1 MALAAGEVP
10 FLSSEET
17 PLTLQLELPDGGLI
31 EGEPGVTGWEIARGI
46 GAGLA
51 RAAVAVQLD
60 GELLDLTR
68 PLEKSGRLR
77 IITDRM
83 EEGREVLR
91 HSAAHVLAQAVLDL
105 YPGSTFAIGPAIQDG
120 FYYDFGIERPFGP
133 DDLSRLEE
141 RMAELIAADQPF
153 VRGSMSREQALEVF
167 RSHPFKV
174 EIIESV
180 ESSEVAEGGEV
191 TVYSNNGFFDLCL
204 GPHVPSTGRLKAVKL
219 LRSSGAYWRGDER
232 NPQLQRIYGTAW
244 ESQKAL
250 ADYLHRLEEAE
261 RRDHRRV
268 GPGLDLFSFPR
279 QLGSGLMVWH
289 PKGGM
294 VRKLIEDHSRRL
306 HEQYGFEFV
315 FSPHLARSQLWD
327 TSGHLDFYADYMYPV
342 MAMDGGDEYLV
353 KPMNCPFHVLIYGSR
368 GRSYRDLPMRL
379 AELGAVYRYERSG
392 VIHGALRARG
402 FTQDD
407 SHTFCTRHQ
416 LPDELDMHLL
426 FVLNWLRDF
435 GFEEFEADLSTRPE
449 RFVGDPGMWDV
460 AEDALG
466 QSIRKGGVSHRVA
479 EGEGAFYGPKIDIH
493 VRDAIGRRWQMSTIQ
508 VDFALPENFGLEYA
522 DSDNVFRRPV
532 MIHCAKAG
540 SIERF
545 FGVLVEHYAGA
556 FPLWLAPV
564 QVSVTPVADRHLD
577 YAREVGGRLKSA
589 GLRAEVDASSDRLGE
604 KIRRAMTAKHPMVLV
619 VGDQDV
625 EKETVGVRCYGEER
639 ERRAVPLTEVVQSLA
654 DQALPP
660 GGLPGRRP

>member
-1 MALAAGEVP
+1 MTPKTREVP

-17 PLTLQLELPDGGLI
+17 RLKLQLELPDGGVI
-31 EGEPGVTGWEIARGI
+31 NSEPGVTGWEVARGI

-60 GELLDLTR
+60 DELLDLTR
-68 PLEKSGRLR
+68 PLHKSGRIR

-120 FYYDFGIERPFGP
+120 FYYDFGMERPFGP
-133 DDLSRLEE
+133 EDLSRLEE
-141 RMAELIAADQPF
+141 RMVELIAADQPF
-153 VRGSMSREQALEVF
+153 IRRSMSREEALEVF

-180 ESSEVAEGGEV
+180 ESSEVGEGEEV
-191 TVYSNNGFFDLCL
+191 TIYSNNGFVDLCL

-219 LRSSGAYWRGDER
+219 LRSSGAYWRGDEN

-244 ESQKAL
+244 ESPKAL
-250 ADYLHRLEEAE
+250 SGYLHRLEEAE
-261 RRDHRRV
+261 RRDHRKV

-306 HEQYGFEFV
+306 HEKYGFEFV
-315 FSPHLARSQLWD
+315 FSPHLARSQLWE
-327 TSGHLDFYADYMYPV
+327 TSGHLDFYADYMYPA
-342 MAMDGGDEYLV
+342 MAMDRGDEYLV

-407 SHTFCTRHQ
+407 SHTFCTRQQ

-449 RFVGDPGMWDV
+449 RFVGDLRMWDV
-460 AEDALG
+460 AEDALL
-466 QSIRKGGVSHRVA
+466 QSIRTGGVSHRVA

-577 YAREVGGRLKSA
+577 YAREVGGRLESA
-589 GLRAEVDASSDRLGE
+589 GLRTEVDGSSDRLGE
-604 KIRRAMTAKHPMVLV
+604 KIRRAMTSKHPAVLV

-625 EKETVGVRCYGEER
+625 ENGTVGVRRHGERR
-639 ERRAVPLTEVVQSLA
+639 ERRAVPLAEVVQSLA
-654 DQALPP
+654 DEALPP
-660 GGLPGRRP
+660 GGLPEGRP

>member
-1 MALAAGEVP
+1 M
-10 FLSSEET
+10 
-17 PLTLQLELPDGGLI
+17 LQWELPDGSLRA
-31 EGEPGVTGWEIARGI
+31 GESGVTGWEVARGI

-60 GELLDLTR
+60 DELLDLTR

-77 IITDRM
+77 IITDQT

-105 YPGSTFAIGPAIQDG
+105 YPGSTFAIGPAIEDG
-120 FYYDFGIERPFGP
+120 FYYDFGIEQPFAP
-133 DDLSRLEE
+133 EDLSRLEE
-141 RMAELIAADQPF
+141 KMAELIAADQPF
-153 VRGSMSREQALEVF
+153 IRRSISRAEALELF
-167 RSHPFKV
+167 RSHPFKL

-180 ESSEVAEGGEV
+180 DPSELAEGEEV
-191 TVYSNNGFFDLCL
+191 TTYGNNGFVDLCR

-219 LRSSGAYWRGDER
+219 LRSSGAYWRGDEN

-244 ESQKAL
+244 ESSQAL
-250 ADYLHRLEEAE
+250 NGYLHRLEEAE
-261 RRDHRRV
+261 RRDHRKL
-268 GPGLDLFSFPR
+268 GPALDLFSFPR
-279 QLGSGLMVWH
+279 PLGAGLMVWH

-294 VRKLIEDHSRRL
+294 VRKLMEDHSRRL
-306 HEQYGFEFV
+306 HERYGFEFV
-315 FSPHLARSQLWD
+315 FSPHLARSRLWE
-327 TSGHLDFYADYMYPV
+327 TSGHLDFYSEYMYPV
-342 MAMDGGDEYLV
+342 MTLDGGEEYLV

-379 AELGAVYRYERSG
+379 TELGAVYRYERSG

-407 SHTFCTRHQ
+407 SHTFCTRSQ
-416 LPDELDMHLL
+416 LPTELDMHLL

-435 GFEEFEADLSTRPE
+435 GFEEFEADLSTRPGK
-449 RFVGDPGMWDV
+449 FVGDPLLWDV
-460 AEDALG
+460 AEDALL

-479 EGEGAFYGPKIDIH
+479 EGEGAFYGPKIDVH

-532 MIHCAKAG
+532 MIHSAKAG

-556 FPLWLAPV
+556 FPFWLAPT
-564 QVSVTPVADRHLD
+564 QVLVTPVADRHLD
-577 YAREVGGRLKSA
+577 YARHVEERLESA
-589 GLRAEVDASSDRLGE
+589 GLRTKVDASSDRLGE
-604 KIRRAMTAKHPMVLV
+604 KIRRAMTAKHPLVMV

-625 EKETVGVRCYGEER
+625 ESATVGIRRYGEKR
-639 ERRAVPLTEVVQSLA
+639 EKRAVPLTEAVESLA
-654 DQALPP
+654 EEALPP
-660 GGLPGRRP
+660 TGFSDRYP

>member
-1 MALAAGEVP
+1 MK
-10 FLSSEET
+10 
-17 PLTLQLELPDGGLI
+17 LQLELPDGGVI
-31 EGEPGVTGWEIARGI
+31 NSEPGVTGWEVARGI

-60 GELLDLTR
+60 DELLDLTR
-68 PLEKSGRLR
+68 PLHKSGRIR

-120 FYYDFGIERPFGP
+120 FYYDFGMERPFGP
-133 DDLSRLEE
+133 EDLSRLEE
-141 RMAELIAADQPF
+141 RMVELIAADQPF
-153 VRGSMSREQALEVF
+153 IRRSMSREEALEVF

-180 ESSEVAEGGEV
+180 ESSEVGEGEEV
-191 TVYSNNGFFDLCL
+191 TIYSNNGFVDLCL

-219 LRSSGAYWRGDER
+219 LRSSGAYWRGDEN

-244 ESQKAL
+244 ESPKAL

-261 RRDHRRV
+261 RRDHRKV

-306 HEQYGFEFV
+306 HEKYGFEFV
-315 FSPHLARSQLWD
+315 FSPHLARSQLWE
-327 TSGHLDFYADYMYPV
+327 TSGHLDFYADYMYPA
-342 MAMDGGDEYLV
+342 MAMDRGDEYLV

-407 SHTFCTRHQ
+407 SHTFCTRQQ

-449 RFVGDPGMWDV
+449 RFVGDLRMWDV
-460 AEDALG
+460 AEDALL
-466 QSIRKGGVSHRVA
+466 QSIRTGGVSHRVA

-577 YAREVGGRLKSA
+577 YAREVGGRLESA
-589 GLRAEVDASSDRLGE
+589 GLRTEVDASSDRLGE
-604 KIRRAMTAKHPMVLV
+604 KIRRAMTSKHPAVLV

-625 EKETVGVRCYGEER
+625 ENGTVGVRRHGERR
-639 ERRAVPLTEVVQSLA
+639 ERRAVPLAEVVQSLA
-654 DQALPP
+654 DEALPP
-660 GGLPGRRP
+660 GGLPEGRP

>member
-1 MALAAGEVP
+1 
-10 FLSSEET
+10 
-17 PLTLQLELPDGGLI
+17 
-31 EGEPGVTGWEIARGI
+31 
-46 GAGLA
+46 
-51 RAAVAVQLD
+51 
-60 GELLDLTR
+60 
-68 PLEKSGRLR
+68 
-77 IITDRM
+77 
-83 EEGREVLR
+83 
-91 HSAAHVLAQAVLDL
+91 
-105 YPGSTFAIGPAIQDG
+105 
-120 FYYDFGIERPFGP
+120 
-133 DDLSRLEE
+133 
-141 RMAELIAADQPF
+141 
-153 VRGSMSREQALEVF
+153 MSREEALEVF

-180 ESSEVAEGGEV
+180 ESSEVGEGEEV
-191 TVYSNNGFFDLCL
+191 TIYSNNGFVDLCL

-219 LRSSGAYWRGDER
+219 LRSSGAYWRGDEN

-244 ESQKAL
+244 ESPKAL

-261 RRDHRRV
+261 RRDHRKV

-294 VRKLIEDHSRRL
+294 VRKLMEDHSRRL
-306 HEQYGFEFV
+306 HEKYGFEFV
-315 FSPHLARSQLWD
+315 FSPHLARSHLWE
-327 TSGHLDFYADYMYPV
+327 TSGHLDFYADYMYPA
-342 MAMDGGDEYLV
+342 MAMDRGDEYLV

-407 SHTFCTRHQ
+407 SHTFCTRQQ

-449 RFVGDPGMWDV
+449 RFVGDPRMWDV
-460 AEDALG
+460 AEDALL
-466 QSIRKGGVSHRVA
+466 QSIRTGGVSHRVA

-577 YAREVGGRLKSA
+577 YAREVGGRLESA
-589 GLRAEVDASSDRLGE
+589 GLRTEVDGSSDRLGE
-604 KIRRAMTAKHPMVLV
+604 KIRRAMTSKHPAVLV

-625 EKETVGVRCYGEER
+625 ENGTVGVRRHGERR
-639 ERRAVPLTEVVQSLA
+639 ERRAVPLAEVVQSLA
-654 DQALPP
+654 DEALPP
-660 GGLPGRRP
+660 GGLPEGRP

>member
-1 MALAAGEVP
+1 MTPKTREVP

-17 PLTLQLELPDGGLI
+17 RLKLQLELPDGGVI
-31 EGEPGVTGWEIARGI
+31 NSEPGVTGWEVARGI

-51 RAAVAVQLD
+51 RAAVAVQMD
-60 GELLDLTR
+60 DELLDLTR
-68 PLEKSGRLR
+68 PLQKSGRIR

-120 FYYDFGIERPFGP
+120 FYYDFGMERPFGP
-133 DDLSRLEE
+133 EDLTRLEE
-141 RMAELIAADQPF
+141 RMVELIAADQPF
-153 VRGSMSREQALEVF
+153 IRRSMSREEALEVF

-180 ESSEVAEGGEV
+180 ESSEVGEGEEV
-191 TVYSNNGFFDLCL
+191 TIYSNNGFVDLCL

-219 LRSSGAYWRGDER
+219 LRSSGAYWRGDEN

-244 ESQKAL
+244 ESPKAL

-261 RRDHRRV
+261 RRDHRKV

-306 HEQYGFEFV
+306 HEKYGFEFV
-315 FSPHLARSQLWD
+315 FSPHLARSQLWE
-327 TSGHLDFYADYMYPV
+327 TSGHLDFYADYMYPA
-342 MAMDGGDEYLV
+342 MAMDRGDEYLV

-407 SHTFCTRHQ
+407 SHTFCTRQQ

-449 RFVGDPGMWDV
+449 RFVGDLRMWDV
-460 AEDALG
+460 AEDALL
-466 QSIRKGGVSHRVA
+466 QSIRTGGVSHRVA

-577 YAREVGGRLKSA
+577 YAREVGGRLESA
-589 GLRAEVDASSDRLGE
+589 GLRTEVDGSSDRLGE
-604 KIRRAMTAKHPMVLV
+604 KIRRAMTSKHPAVLV

-625 EKETVGVRCYGEER
+625 ENGTVGVRRHGERR
-639 ERRAVPLTEVVQSLA
+639 ERRAVPLAEVVQSLA
-654 DQALPP
+654 DEALPP
-660 GGLPGRRP
+660 GGLPEGRP